1 MFSYLA
7 LLYQCIAEAY
17 KSLQDEALLASWK
30 HQLDR
35 DSETLKMKGNL
46 NHLRTVSIFPYLHFR
61 ASSIIVAFNTKFKIT

>member
-61 ASSIIVAFNTKFKIT
+61 ALSIIVAFNTKFKIT